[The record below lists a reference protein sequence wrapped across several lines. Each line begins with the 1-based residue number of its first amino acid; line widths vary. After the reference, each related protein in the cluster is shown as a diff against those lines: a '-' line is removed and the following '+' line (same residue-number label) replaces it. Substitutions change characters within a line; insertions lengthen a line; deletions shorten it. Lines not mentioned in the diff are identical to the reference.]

1 MKVQNAVATCCL
13 LVMSFS
19 FVSNGATA
27 EDLSIRK
34 INPFAKQKVRQTSNT
49 NKSKVTNAEDNEAS
63 TKKVKT
69 FSTAHIK
76 PSFTRLGQ
84 GTVAAFSK
92 TKRVLAE
99 DIKWP
104 KLTRARVKQP
114 EDLVSDAKKQP
125 KVKPQL
131 SRKVKRAAANE

>member
-1 MKVQNAVATCCL
+1 VKVQNAVATCCL

-76 PSFTRLGQ
+76 QSFTRLGQ

-92 TKRVLAE
+92 TKRVLVE

-125 KVKPQL
+125 KGKPRL
-131 SRKVKRAAANE
+131 SSKERAAVNE